1 MLSICSLFIFIQNI
15 LLSLATIIPLLLT
28 IAFYT
33 IGERKA
39 MGSIQRRKGPN
50 VVGFWGLL
58 QPIADGLKLIIK
70 ELIIPRKA
78 DTVVYLAAPV
88 LTFSLSLMNWAVLP
102 INFGNCYSDINMGVL
117 YILAYPV

>member
-1 MLSICSLFIFIQNI
+1 MNSIKFILPII
-15 LLSLATIIPLLLT
+15 LLSISIIVPLLVT

-58 QPIADGLKLIIK
+58 QPIADGLKLLIK
-70 ELIIPRKA
+70 EILIPRKA
-78 DTVVYLAAPV
+78 VVPIYIAAPI
-88 LTFSLSLMNWAVLP
+88 LTFALSLMN
-102 INFGNCYSDINMGVL
+102 
-117 YILAYPV
+117 

>member
-1 MLSICSLFIFIQNI
+1 MLNSLLFYTIQNVI
-15 LLSLATIIPLLLT
+15 LSLVTIVPLLLT

-58 QPIADGLKLIIK
+58 QPIADGLKLIVK
-70 ELIIPRKA
+70 EIVIPRKA
-78 DTVVYLAAPV
+78 NVPVYLAAPT
-88 LTFSLSLMNWAVLP
+88 LTFGLSLMN
-102 INFGNCYSDINMGVL
+102 
-117 YILAYPV
+117 

>member
-1 MLSICSLFIFIQNI
+1 MVNYSIFFLLQNI
-15 LLSLATIIPLLLT
+15 ILSLATIVPLLLT

-70 ELIIPRKA
+70 EIVIPRKA
-78 DTVVYLAAPV
+78 NIPVYLGAPI
-88 LTFSLSLMNWAVLP
+88 LTFGLSLMN
-102 INFGNCYSDINMGVL
+102 
-117 YILAYPV
+117 